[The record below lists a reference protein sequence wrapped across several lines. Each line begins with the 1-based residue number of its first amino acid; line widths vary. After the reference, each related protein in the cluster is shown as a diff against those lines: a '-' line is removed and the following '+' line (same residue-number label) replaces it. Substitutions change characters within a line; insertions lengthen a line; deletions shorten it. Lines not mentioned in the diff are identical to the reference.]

1 MSEVVWC
8 QWSDIDI
15 PSEFKLFSDEA
26 DLLDSEILK
35 QITVFI
41 PKYMGGAGSLQ
52 LMRQMPNLKLVQLL
66 TAGYED
72 ALMLLP
78 KGIALANARGVHDLS
93 TAELTLAL
101 TLASSSGIDNYVLSQ
116 QNQTWQRGVR
126 GSIID
131 SKIAIVGY
139 GSVGKAIGN
148 VFAPFTQDITGYTR
162 SGTNGT
168 HKITALDEELS
179 QYDIVVLIT
188 PLTDETKGLFDLR
201 RLNLMKPGSLLVNVA
216 RGPVVVTDDLIT
228 ALKSGRIRAAL
239 DVTDPEPLPADH
251 PLWRAPNLIISPHVG
266 GNSTAFPSKAKKMIA
281 QQLNR
286 LAKGEPIENIVA

>member
-15 PSEFKLFSDEA
+15 PSDFQLFSDEA

-168 HKITALDEELS
+168 HKIAALDEELS

-188 PLTDETKGLFDLR
+188 PLTDETKGLFELR

-266 GNSTAFPSKAKKMIA
+266 GNSTAFPSSAKKMIA

-286 LAKGEPIENIVA
+286 LANGEPIENIVA